1 MTFKIQKTVISFL
14 AICSLSLL
22 FFLAPKAHAAAAP
35 TGPTNTGSYL
45 TTSPIS
51 VDLNVKPGQTQ
62 TTTLSVENG
71 SALPETITVKLDKFA
86 AMGDLGAANITPP
99 QSNDPSVQ
107 WVHFSKTTFVAQP
120 GVWNNI
126 TMTISLPNYASL
138 GYYYAV
144 LFLPKSAESQQ
155 SASFGDQIKGA
166 NAIFVLLDTNSS
178 NESKQLSL
186 TDFSSL
192 SGLYQFLPATFNIL
206 VKNAGNIHLIPQGDV
221 YISRTPNG
229 KVIDT
234 LDINSGL
241 GNVLPDSSRQFSVVW
256 TDGFPSFEAKKV
268 DGQPLTVKDGQPVE
282 QLRWNFS
289 EPLSKFRFGKY
300 YAHLVLVYNNG
311 NRDIPLNAYLSF
323 WVIPWK
329 LMLIVVAVIV
339 LIVVFWKSIK
349 RGVKEI
355 IARNRKRKFKG

>member
-1 MTFKIQKTVISFL
+1 MTLKNQRIAVSFL
-14 AICSLSLL
+14 TLCSLSFL
-22 FFLAPKAHAAAAP
+22 FFMAPKVHAATPSGA
-35 TGPTNTGSYL
+35 TNTGSYL

-51 VDLNVKPGQTQ
+51 VDLTIKPGQTQ
-62 TTTLSVENG
+62 STTLSVQND
-71 SALPETITVKLDKFA
+71 SSVPETISVKLDKFA
-86 AMGDLGAANITPP
+86 ANGNFGAATITPP
-99 QSNDPSVQ
+99 DVTDPSVQ

-120 GVWNNI
+120 GIWTTI

-144 LFLPKSAESQQ
+144 VFIPKSAQISQ
-155 SASFGDQIKGA
+155 SLGDQIKGS
-166 NAIFVLLDTNSS
+166 NAIFVLLDTSSS
-178 NESKQLSL
+178 NEAKQLSL

-206 VKNAGNIHLIPQGDV
+206 VKNTGNIHLIPQGDI

-241 GNVLPDSSRQFSVVW
+241 GNVLPNSSRQFTTTW
-256 TDGFPSFEAKKV
+256 TDGFPSFEAKKI
-268 DGQPLTVKDGQPVE
+268 DGQALTIKDGQPVE
-282 QLRWNFS
+282 QLRWNYS
-289 EPLSKFRFGKY
+289 EPLSKIRFGKY

-329 LMLIVVAVIV
+329 LILIVVAAIVAVI
-339 LIVVFWKSIK
+339 VFWKSIK
-349 RGVKEI
+349 KGIKQLI
-355 IARNRKRKFKG
+355 SHNKKRKFKG